1 MDMKKTI
8 SILLLAIA
16 CCLGSLAQE
25 LPQFKPSAIEG
36 WSYNNPGVE
45 LTSTNVSNG
54 AIVLYVNSQGLVLTL
69 TSPEFSCQGIDSIAA
84 SVLWYIKAS
93 SMNEPE
99 FSLAK
104 TALTMAI
111 DDAEGHPL
119 DSVTCVPPE
128 MTSTQTLTMT
138 LAVPKGLQQARLR
151 FAAWNADRESCGA
164 IKRALFTAITA
175 SQPHGEVIP
184 GDVNDDGHVGMDD
197 LTDLINYMLT
207 SQDNGINLQAADMD
221 HNGVVG
227 MDDLTDLINYLLLH

>member
-1 MDMKKTI
+1 MKK
-8 SILLLAIA
+8 ILCFITMAAL
-16 CCLGSLAQE
+16 CCLFATSQE

-36 WSYNNPGVE
+36 WTYNNPGVE

-54 AIVLYVNSQGLVLTL
+54 AIALYVNSQGLVLTL

-84 SVLWYIKAS
+84 AILWYIKPT

-99 FSLAK
+99 FSLTK

-111 DDAEGHPL
+111 DNADGQPI

-151 FAAWNADRESCGA
+151 FVAWNADRESCGA
-164 IKRALFTAITA
+164 IKRALLTAITG
-175 SQPHGEVIP
+175 SQPHDEVIP

-197 LTDLINYMLT
+197 LTELINFMLT
-207 SQDNGINLQAADMD
+207 SQGDGINLQAADMD
-221 HNGVVG
+221 QSGAVG
-227 MDDLTDLINYLLLH
+227 MDDLTELINYLLTH